1 VKIEFTKLQALGN
14 DYIYVDG
21 YSKDFTKV
29 KKGML
34 SKEICDRH
42 FGVGA
47 DGLIFV
53 MPGKGRKFKMDFYN
67 PDGSP
72 AEMCGNGIRCLVR
85 FIYENL
91 EKNKYLEIETKKRI
105 IKAEI
110 LSDEDDFKIKVDM
123 GEPVLERKKIPV
135 KGSKKFAIGE
145 KLKIENKSWEFTSV
159 SMGNPHTVV
168 FVPHFDF
175 FWQGIGKKI
184 ENYHLFPEKT
194 NVAFVKVLNPK
205 KMELRIW
212 ERAAGETLAS
222 GTGSSASLTAGVLTG
237 RLERKVVAIFQKGK
251 LDLQWSEKDN
261 HIYVIGPAV
270 KVFSGIYE
278 Y

>member
-1 VKIEFTKLQALGN
+1 MQALGN
-14 DYIYVDG
+14 DYIYMDG
-21 YSKDFTKV
+21 YSKDFSKTN
-29 KKGML
+29 KGKL
-34 SKEICDRH
+34 SQKICDRH

-47 DGLIFV
+47 DGLILV
-53 MPGKGRKFKMDFYN
+53 VPGKEKKFRMDFYN

-72 AEMCGNGIRCLVR
+72 AEMCGNGVRCLAR
-85 FIYENL
+85 FIYQNL
-91 EKNKYLEIETKKRI
+91 ERNKDLEIETKKRI

-110 LSDEDDFKIKVDM
+110 LSDKGDFKIKVDM

-135 KGSKKFAIGE
+135 RGNKRFAIAE
-145 KLKIENKSWEFTSV
+145 KIKVENKFWEFSSV

-168 FVPHFDF
+168 FVPNFDF
-175 FWQGIGKKI
+175 NWQKVGKEI
-184 ENYHLFPEKT
+184 ENHPLFPEKT
-194 NVAFVKVLNPK
+194 NVAFVKVLNPQ

-237 RLERKVVAIFQKGK
+237 RLERRVTALFPRGR
-251 LDLQWSEKDN
+251 LELEWSEKDN

-270 KVFSGIYE
+270 KVFSGVYE